1 MTATKQTA
9 ESMYKSH
16 PEASCKTYY
25 QLLRYQINQMKG
37 YLDAKD
43 GDVSAGDTR
52 YAVLK
57 PQAIGLL

>member
-9 ESMYKSH
+9 ESIYKSH
-16 PEASCKTYY
+16 PEAPCKTYY
-25 QLLRYQINQMKG
+25 QLLKYQMNQMKG

-43 GDVSAGDTR
+43 GDMSAGDTW